1 MECRLQSVPQ
11 LSVYSVDV
19 KTHKGLKKKTHMAKT
34 KHMNAQTNKAQT
46 DTSAAA
52 NVVVLVLYK
61 DIFCRLF
68 GISGAKLSRH

>member
-11 LSVYSVDV
+11 LSAYSADV
-19 KTHKGLKKKTHMAKT
+19 KTHKGLKKKTHVAKT
-34 KHMNAQTNKAQT
+34 KHMNARTNKVHT
-46 DTSAAA
+46 DTSVAV
-52 NVVVLVLYK
+52 NVVVLILYK